1 MQDTTTN
8 AGSALAT
15 RNYDYDT
22 RIAALTPEEREK
34 YRKIGE
40 IINVNDTNSVQTYGS
55 ELSKTIAKCGDTL
68 LSSVRS
74 TNDDELTQLANQL
87 LSELNLINIDDLNTD
102 SKVKSFLK
110 RIPILR
116 KLVQSVESV
125 MIKYDTIA
133 DNVDKISKK
142 IDSTRLVALRDNTTL
157 QTIFNSDKEYIAQ
170 LREYILAAKMKLTEI
185 NDEIETMLV
194 NQDEH
199 EVYDIKSKMSFA
211 NALEKR
217 ITDMQTTEYT
227 LTQSLLQIEAIAS
240 GNDQLAQQADN
251 IVNNVLP
258 IWKSQ
263 LANSVL
269 LANQRAGSE
278 AHKKTAET
286 TNKIIRANAENLHK
300 NAVEIAKA
308 SENPVILLDTLEHS
322 TKELIQTIKDVRQ
335 IHKEGAEKRKNIEKA
350 LKSYS
355 QQLEAAVAEIQ

>member
-1 MQDTTTN
+1 MAEKKEN
-8 AGSALAT
+8 AVRTLTA
-15 RNYDYDT
+15 RNYDYDN

-34 YRKIGE
+34 YQKIGE
-40 IINVNDTNSVQTYGS
+40 LINVNDTNSVQTYGS

-74 TNDDELTQLANQL
+74 TNGDELTQLVNNL

-102 SKVKSFLK
+102 SKAKAFLK

-116 KLVQSVESV
+116 RLVQSVETA

-133 DNVDKISKK
+133 ENVDKISKK

-157 QTIFNSDKEYIAQ
+157 QTIFNSDKEYITQ
-170 LREYILAAKMKLTEI
+170 LREYILAAKMKLKQIEG
-185 NDEIETMLV
+185 EVETMLA
-194 NQDEH
+194 NPDEH
-199 EVYDIKSKMSFA
+199 EIYDVKSKMSFA

-227 LTQSLLQIEAIAS
+227 LTQSLMQIEAIAS

-263 LANSVL
+263 LANSVM
-269 LANQRAGSE
+269 LANQRASSE
-278 AHKKTAET
+278 AQKKTSET
-286 TNKIIRANAENLHK
+286 TNYIIRTNAEKIHQ

-308 SENPVILLDTLEHS
+308 SEDPVIQLETLEHT
-322 TKELIQTIKDVRQ
+322 TKELIQTLKDVKQ
-335 IHKEGAEKRKNIEKA
+335 IHKEGAEKRKNVEKA
-350 LKSYS
+350 LKGYT
-355 QQLEAAVAEIQ
+355 QQLEAAVADLQ